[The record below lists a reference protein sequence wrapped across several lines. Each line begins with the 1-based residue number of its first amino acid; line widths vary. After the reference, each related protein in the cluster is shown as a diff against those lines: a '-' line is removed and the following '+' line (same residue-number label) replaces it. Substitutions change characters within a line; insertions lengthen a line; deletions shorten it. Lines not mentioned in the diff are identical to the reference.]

1 MAYAYMHLAHV
12 FPLSSSL
19 VYRSFV
25 YITQA
30 LSSHI
35 SNSELLS
42 ALYRI
47 NSTVRCTICL
57 LAIGLGDVGSFTD
70 FVDVKD
76 RKEGS
81 ALLTTGM
88 IGNCSAVPL
97 LGSKRFFRKTLRV
110 WPCYARPTMP
120 TINSPLRFPLIPL
133 RMLTSS
139 KSLTRLPGRTFWARV
154 P

>member
-97 LGSKRFFRKTLRV
+97 LGSKRFFRKL
-110 WPCYARPTMP
+110 
-120 TINSPLRFPLIPL
+120 FEF
-133 RMLTSS
+133 
-139 KSLTRLPGRTFWARV
+139 GRATHGVRCEQ
-154 P
+154 